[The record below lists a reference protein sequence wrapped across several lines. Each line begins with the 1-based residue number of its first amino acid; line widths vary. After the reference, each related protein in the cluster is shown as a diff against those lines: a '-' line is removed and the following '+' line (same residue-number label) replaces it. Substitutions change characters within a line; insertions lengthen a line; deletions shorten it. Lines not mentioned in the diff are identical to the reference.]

1 MIRKHIE
8 KDLEQILN
16 VWYHSST
23 LAHPF
28 LKFEFVEK
36 VKSDMRNIYIPDSDT
51 WVYEKDLEIVGF
63 ISMIGNEIGGLFVMP
78 SILGKGIGTQLVNFV
93 SENHKNL
100 EVEVFEKNKI
110 GRAFYDKHGFQL
122 VKEFTH
128 QESRENVL
136 KMRKQVI

>member
-110 GRAFYDKHGFQL
+110 GRAFYDKHGFRL